1 MRLFVFEVAHKIIS
15 IRNSLL
21 TLYTFQTLP
30 CRVLSQDL
38 TFNICSKLIFYNDFL
53 VKFRFRG
60 LKYLTKYGFFTE
72 LKLNGGLMNI
82 FSNLWGGVK
91 KWLEKIY
98 ILGEIELS
106 RCGNLSYESHK
117 VLFMRQ
123 IIAALDSAI
132 IQSWLIASAARSNVF
147 FSCFTFTIC
156 FLENCNSLEQ
166 NLFATKLQQQRQ
178 QQN

>member
-72 LKLNGGLMNI
+72 LKWNGGLMNI

-147 FSCFTFTIC
+147 FFPALHSQYAF
-156 FLENCNSLEQ
+156 
-166 NLFATKLQQQRQ
+166 
-178 QQN
+178 